1 MRGNAHV
8 RFGGRAGETHI
19 TRVAQGAP
27 VRPYYVKA
35 GLEKQKAA
43 LLVVIGAMS
52 DGRKEILTIVPGYR
66 ESSESW
72 TDVDLRD
79 RGLAAP
85 VLLAAD
91 GHLGIWTA
99 VAEIWPQTTE
109 QRCWNHRIPERAEQ
123 TPEKRAGRSA
133 GTAHA
138 NPVRAHPSRSEETS
152 RSIRQTLSTAVPRT
166 PRRCSSAMGIAW

>member
-52 DGRKEILTIVPGYR
+52 DGRKEVLAIVPGYR
-66 ESSESW
+66 ESKASW
-72 TDVDLRD
+72 TGVLCDLRD
-79 RGLAAP
+79 RGLSAAT
-85 VLLAAD
+85 AD
-91 GHLGIWTA
+91 TD
-99 VAEIWPQTTE
+99 
-109 QRCWNHRIPERAEQ
+109 
-123 TPEKRAGRSA
+123 
-133 GTAHA
+133 
-138 NPVRAHPSRSEETS
+138 PVRADPSRSDKTS
-152 RSIRQTLSTAVPRT
+152 RSIRQTIPHRM
-166 PRRCSSAMGIAW
+166 PRRRRYPRARLGPYGDILRLSQSTLATPAHHQRR

>member
-19 TRVAQGAP
+19 THVAQGAP

-72 TDVDLRD
+72 TDVLRGLRD

-109 QRCWNHRIPERAEQ
+109 QRCWNHRLLNVLNKLPKSVQAEA
-123 TPEKRAGRSA
+123 R
-133 GTAHA
+133 
-138 NPVRAHPSRSEETS
+138 VRH
-152 RSIRQTLSTAVPRT
+152 
-166 PRRCSSAMGIAW
+166 